1 MALRQERGGSDN
13 RKGESAS
20 AYRALPDEERQPPGV
35 AYGDSMRSV
44 GVRAKGHVRTPLIL
58 RPQCRFSRWQG
69 WLRFVWRERHLRS
82 LRREL
87 SSEWRLSAAH
97 GKSANV
103 RSWPLWRALHNGHY
117 AQ

>member
-44 GVRAKGHVRTPLIL
+44 GVRAKGHVRTPLFFGRSVDSPDGKDGCVSSGASGTFARL
-58 RPQCRFSRWQG
+58 GVSSLVNGGSRQ
-69 WLRFVWRERHLRS
+69 RMARAQM
-82 LRREL
+82 
-87 SSEWRLSAAH
+87 SAA
-97 GKSANV
+97 GRLLPDDSAGFN
-103 RSWPLWRALHNGHY
+103 
-117 AQ
+117 